1 MIQCVALEQGQDDIR
16 QAAGQTEKDHGGDQA
31 LHFGKVGDDPANAKE
46 FQFFGFSIFHYRVTS
61 SMPLW
66 AS

>member
-16 QAAGQTEKDHGGDQA
+16 QAAGQTEKDHGSDEPF
-31 LHFGKVGDDPANAKE
+31 HFGKVGDDPADAKE
-46 FQFFGFSIFHYRVTS
+46 FQFRGFLLCHDWVTS